1 MANCA
6 KVLEAFDSQ
15 LRKSKEIDCTA
26 EIDALNQ
33 DLPVLIKSSNAEV
46 RTSAYFMCQCITAI
60 VSFLILPLAICADLF
75 LIYPMQISFQFLH
88 TKDLEIFSQQ
98 YA

>member
-1 MANCA
+1 VVVHIIHKGEPIGTGTNISIAQIQ
-6 KVLEAFDSQ
+6 SQ
-15 LRKSKEIDCTA
+15 
-26 EIDALNQ
+26 IDALNQ